1 MKLQQMRFVRE
12 VVRCGLNVSAA
23 AETLYTAQPGVSN
36 QIKLLE
42 EELQVQIFERNG
54 KRLVGITAPGK
65 IIVRMI
71 EQILRET
78 ENIKRVGAE
87 FSNEV
92 KGSLTIATTHTQAR
106 YALPPVVKTFRER
119 FPEVSLHLVQGNP
132 TQIAEMVVTGS
143 ADIAIATEGIHLFED
158 LIMMPCYEW
167 NRCVIAPIGHPI
179 LEQKPITLE
188 SIATFPLITYDFAF
202 AGRSKINDAFS
213 ARGLQPNVIMTAID
227 SDVIKTY
234 VELGLGIGLLA
245 AMAFDDARDS
255 KLRMIDAG
263 HLFEPSTTRI
273 GIRRG
278 MYLRGYMYAFI
289 ELFAPH
295 LSRNVMN
302 DIMAHGNPAQ

>member
-1 MKLQQMRFVRE
+1 MKLQQLRFVRE
-12 VVRCGLNVSAA
+12 VVRSGLNVSAA

-42 EELQVQIFERNG
+42 DELQVQIFERNG
-54 KRLVGITAPGK
+54 KRLVGVTEPGK
-65 IIVRMI
+65 IILRMT
-71 EQILRET
+71 ERILQET

-87 FSNEV
+87 FSNET

-106 YALPPVVKTFRER
+106 YALPPVIKLFKER
-119 FPEVSLHLVQGNP
+119 YPDVRLHLTQGSP
-132 TQIAEMVVTGS
+132 TQIAEMVATGA
-143 ADIAIATEGIHLFED
+143 ADIAVATEAIHLFED

-167 NRCVIAPIGHPI
+167 NRCVVAQAGHPI
-179 LEQKPITLE
+179 LDEHPLTLE
-188 SIATFPLITYDFAF
+188 TIAKYPLITYDFAF
-202 AGRSKINDAFS
+202 AGRSKINEAF
-213 ARGLQPNVIMTAID
+213 AAKGLQPNVVMTAID

-245 AMAFDDARDS
+245 AMAFDDTRDVR
-255 KLRMIDAG
+255 LRAVDVG

-278 MYLRGYMYAFI
+278 MFLRGYMYAFI

-295 LSRNVMN
+295 LSRDVMN
-302 DIMAHGNPAQ
+302 DAMTQGAPL

>member
-1 MKLQQMRFVRE
+1 MKLQQLRFVRE
-12 VVRCGLNVSAA
+12 VVRSGLNVSAA

-42 EELQVQIFERNG
+42 DELQVQIFERNG
-54 KRLVGITAPGK
+54 KRLVGVTEPGK
-65 IIVRMI
+65 IILRMT
-71 EQILRET
+71 ERILQET

-87 FSNEV
+87 FSNET

-106 YALPPVVKTFRER
+106 YALPPVIKLFKER
-119 FPEVSLHLVQGNP
+119 YPDVRLHLTQGSP
-132 TQIAEMVVTGS
+132 TQIAEMVATGA
-143 ADIAIATEGIHLFED
+143 ADIAVATEAIHLFED

-167 NRCVIAPIGHPI
+167 NRCVVAQAGHPI
-179 LEQKPITLE
+179 LDERPLTLE
-188 SIATFPLITYDFAF
+188 TIAKYPLITYDFAF
-202 AGRSKINDAFS
+202 AGRSKINEAF
-213 ARGLQPNVIMTAID
+213 AAKGLQPNVVMTAID

-245 AMAFDDARDS
+245 AMAFDDTRDVR
-255 KLRMIDAG
+255 LRAVDVG

-278 MYLRGYMYAFI
+278 MFLRGYMYAFI

-295 LSRNVMN
+295 LSRDVMN
-302 DIMAHGNPAQ
+302 DAMTQGAPL

>member
-179 LEQKPITLE
+179 LEAKPITLE
-188 SIATFPLITYDFAF
+188 IIATFPLITYDFAF

>member
-179 LEQKPITLE
+179 LESKPLTLE
-188 SIATFPLITYDFAF
+188 MIATFPLITYDFAF

-245 AMAFDDARDS
+245 AMAFDDLRDS

-263 HLFEPSTTRI
+263 HLFASSTTRI

-302 DIMAHGNPAQ
+302 DIMAHGNPEP

>member
-179 LEQKPITLE
+179 LEAKPITLE